1 MALDPRL
8 RRPVCLSIA
17 ASVVTLLL
25 KAAASWYTGSITLL
39 SDAAESGV
47 NLVASITAL
56 LSLWYASQPV
66 DRSHTYGHEKIE
78 YFSSGLEGV
87 LVLAAA
93 VGIAWHAANHLF
105 AAPALESLGMG
116 VAVALVAGLINFA
129 AGWWL
134 LRAGR
139 RHNSIVL
146 EADGQHLMTDVI
158 TSVATAVGLVLVAAT
173 KLEVLDPL
181 MAIAVAGSIF
191 WTGLKLVRRS
201 FNGLMDHA
209 LPEAEQ
215 AIVRRAIE
223 ATLPPGGTHYHALR
237 TRAAGSRR
245 FVDFHLL
252 VPGAVSVR
260 QAHDLGER
268 VEQAVRE
275 ALPGVE
281 VTIHVE
287 PIEAAASWAD
297 SELLAVEQAARERTP

>member
-1 MALDPRL
+1 M
-8 RRPVCLSIA
+8 A

-25 KAAASWYTGSITLL
+25 KAAACWYTGSVTLM

-47 NLVASITAL
+47 NLVASVTVL

-66 DRSHTYGHEKIE
+66 DQSHTYGHEKIE

-87 LVLAAA
+87 LILAAA
-93 VGIAWHAANHLF
+93 IGIAWHAVGHLF
-105 AAPALESLGMG
+105 TVPSLDSPG
-116 VAVALVAGLINFA
+116 VGAAVALIAGAINFV

-134 LRAGR
+134 LSAGR
-139 RHNSIVL
+139 RHHSIVL

-158 TSVATAVGLVLVAAT
+158 TSVASAIGLGLVALT
-173 KLEVLDPL
+173 RLDILDPL
-181 MAIAVAGSIF
+181 MAIVVAGNIC
-191 WTGLKLVRRS
+191 WTGIQLMRRS

-215 AIVRRAIE
+215 ATVRGAIE
-223 ATLPPGGTHYHALR
+223 SALPPGSHYHALR
-237 TRAAGSRR
+237 TRAAGARR

-252 VPGAVSVR
+252 VPGEVSVR

-268 VEQAVRE
+268 VEQAVRQ

-287 PIEAAASWAD
+287 PIEAASSWAD
-297 SELLAVEQAARERTP
+297 SELLAVEQAARQRTP